1 MPIPTD
7 LPIRWSLHKAEI
19 EFGRSV
25 QRIKTG
31 LRAAG
36 ISPGKDG
43 KYSTREITTA
53 LFGFGTLERRAR
65 EAKMNQQ
72 IDEARLARSKLLQHE
87 GALLPI
93 AILKFC
99 VADVFTQVVSFIRH
113 SSLPKQEQE
122 QLVAQL
128 RHYKVLDEEGLRKV
142 KVPEAYGKTP

>member
-1 MPIPTD
+1 
-7 LPIRWSLHKAEI
+7 L
-19 EFGRSV
+19 
-25 QRIKTG
+25 Q
-31 LRAAG
+31 AAG

-65 EAKMNQQ
+65 EARLQQQ

-93 AILKFC
+93 GIMKFC
-99 VADVFTQVVSFIRH
+99 VADMLAQTVSFIRH
-113 SSLPKQEQE
+113 SSLTKQEQE

-128 RHYKVLDEEGLRKV
+128 REFKLDEEGLAKV
-142 KVPEAYGKTP
+142 KVPSAYE

>member
-1 MPIPTD
+1 MPFQRDP
-7 LPIRWSLHKAEI
+7 PIRWSLHKAEV
-19 EFGRSV
+19 EYGRSV
-25 QRIKTG
+25 LRIKSG

-36 ISPGKDG
+36 ISPGADG
-43 KYSTREITTA
+43 KYSTREIAEA

-99 VADVFTQVVSFIRH
+99 IADVLTNVVTFIRH
-113 SSLPKQEQE
+113 SSLTKEE
-122 QLVAQL
+122 SERLVSQL